1 MGRHANEERREA
13 LFQLVGR
20 PLLLIFW
27 SLVLWGTLYG
37 LILMH
42 AAIREG
48 PRTVLQ
54 RVLAGR
60 DLLGGFLN
68 LGLAASAAVV
78 WLGVAIV
85 AWRNRSRGTED
96 GMRTIGLAAS
106 IVLLTLGAFV
116 LIRHAT
122 SRETLY
128 VGGAAVV
135 IAVPLLGLARRQL
148 GSAFSIAPR
157 AKGLVTHGLYA
168 RMPHPMYVF
177 LDLALLG
184 VVVALRQAWLLVIW
198 VGLVLVQAWQAQREG
213 KVLEQ
218 AFGDAYRAYR
228 RRTWW

>member
-1 MGRHANEERREA
+1 MGRHPNEERREA

-68 LGLAASAAVV
+68 LGLGASAAVV

-116 LIRHAT
+116 LIRHAPLVFDT
-122 SRETLY
+122 RGATLEHD
-128 VGGAAVV
+128 APNVV
-135 IAVPLLGLARRQL
+135 RL
-148 GSAFSIAPR
+148 
-157 AKGLVTHGLYA
+157 
-168 RMPHPMYVF
+168 
-177 LDLALLG
+177 
-184 VVVALRQAWLLVIW
+184 
-198 VGLVLVQAWQAQREG
+198 
-213 KVLEQ
+213 
-218 AFGDAYRAYR
+218 
-228 RRTWW
+228 